1 MLGPCGGSHYVRTA
15 RAGSCMTLGGVD
27 VTTSALGAALRRAL
41 DQDRPE
47 VARLSYA
54 QTTVRFTITDAA
66 RESTTLLLDRTP
78 AEVMDADTDA
88 EVEVLLTADQAA
100 DYACGRLALTAELL
114 AGRVRAVGPV
124 RSVLE
129 IDPILRTLLG
139 GDVHGAVADD
149 LHGARRSPRLTPDP
163 DLLAIET
170 RNLHK
175 SLGGRAIL
183 RGIDLQVPEGMVSVV
198 LGPSGTGKSVLLNHV
213 LGLMRPDA
221 GDVLVRGRSL
231 GGMARAELLELRSDI
246 GVMFQDGALFSTM
259 DIYDN
264 VAFPLRQHTDLSEA
278 EISEVVR
285 HRLGE
290 VGLAGVERRFP
301 AQLSGGMR
309 KRAGLARALVLDP
322 NIVLCDEPDSGL
334 DPVRTALLAD
344 LLAEE
349 HATAGGTMVIVT
361 HNIAL
366 ARQVGEYISV
376 LWQGEVVES
385 GPADAVFAPE
395 DPFVRQFL
403 AGETTGPLS
412 MDA

>member
-1 MLGPCGGSHYVRTA
+1 VPGQANVMS
-15 RAGSCMTLGGVD
+15 STLGDAFV
-27 VTTSALGAALRRAL
+27 GAIA
-41 DQDRPE
+41 QERPE

-54 QTTVRFTITDAA
+54 QTTVRFTISDLEQ
-66 RESTTLLLDRTP
+66 ESATLLLDRTP
-78 AEVMDADTDA
+78 PEVLGADA
-88 EVEVLLTADQAA
+88 EVHAAVEVMLTADQAA
-100 DYACGRLALTAELL
+100 EYARGRIALTSELL
-114 AGRVRAVGPV
+114 AGRIRACGPI

-139 GDVHGAVADD
+139 GDVHGAVAA
-149 LHGARRSPRLTPDP
+149 GARPGPSSPPAAPDP

-170 RNLHK
+170 RGVHK
-175 SLGGRAIL
+175 SLGGRSIL
-183 RGIDLQVPEGMVSVV
+183 RGIDLQIPEGMVSVL

-221 GDVLVRGRSL
+221 GEVFVRGRALS
-231 GGMARAELLELRSDI
+231 GMARAELLELRSDI

-259 DIYDN
+259 NIYDN

-278 EISEVVR
+278 EISEVVGQ
-285 HRLGE
+285 RLAE
-290 VGLAGVERRFP
+290 VGLAGVESRFP

-349 HATAGGTMVIVT
+349 HATAGGTMVVVT

-366 ARQVGEYISV
+366 ARQVGEYVSV
-376 LWQGEVVES
+376 LWQGQVVES
-385 GPADAVFAPE
+385 GPADAVFASE